1 MRTLAANPPEDVEYR
16 VAGSFHHG
24 APGAPSQRALEV
36 ALNRVVHPSA
46 SPTSDSGHCAFGT
59 AST

>member
-24 APGAPSQRALEV
+24 APGAPSSASLEV
-36 ALNRVVHPSA
+36 ALNRVVHPLGD
-46 SPTSDSGHCAFGT
+46 P
-59 AST
+59 